1 MDRIDCAG
9 IAAVAISKDERAF
22 FVALGGRIAE
32 LRKRQGLTQVQLAA
46 WLDVSQQTVNA
57 YETGVRRVPVSA
69 LPLLARNLGVS
80 LEELIGDQPRP
91 GKRGPA
97 PKLQQQLERLRQLPK
112 AKQKFVVEMLE
123 TVLRQAG

>member
-1 MDRIDCAG
+1 M
-9 IAAVAISKDERAF
+9 
-22 FVALGGRIAE
+22 
-32 LRKRQGLTQVQLAA
+32 
-46 WLDVSQQTVNA
+46 
-57 YETGVRRVPVSA
+57 PVSA
-69 LPLLARNLGVS
+69 LPVLARYLGVS

-91 GKRGPA
+91 AKRGPA